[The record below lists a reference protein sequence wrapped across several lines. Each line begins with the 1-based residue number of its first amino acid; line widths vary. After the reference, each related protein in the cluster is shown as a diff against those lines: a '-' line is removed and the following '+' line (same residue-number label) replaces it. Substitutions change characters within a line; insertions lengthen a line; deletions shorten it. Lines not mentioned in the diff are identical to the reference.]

1 MRQIQVRVSPAG
13 EVILETRGFEGS
25 SCKDASRALERALG
39 ISTSDQPRSEFCL
52 SPEPIRESCR

>member
-39 ISTSDQPRSEFCL
+39 ISTRDRPRADASESL
-52 SPEPIRESCR
+52 EPVRESCR